1 MKLAKTVHYSKVE
14 KKFLKKHKDLLD
26 KYSKVL
32 NQLQDNPFDNS
43 LKLL

>member
-14 KKFLKKHKDLLD
+14 KKFFKKHKDLLD